1 MAGWIGEL
9 HPKLQQEL
17 ALPKAVIL
25 FELDLDILTK
35 RAVSKSGEI
44 PKYPSVRRDIAVIV
58 ADNISVS
65 SLLQSMSALNSPII
79 LDISLFDIYRGNG
92 VDNGKKSLAFR
103 VLLQDT
109 KKTLTDE
116 EADSVTKKLIKI
128 LENKFEAKLR
138 N

>member
-1 MAGWIGEL
+1 M
-9 HPKLQQEL
+9 
-17 ALPKAVIL
+17 
-25 FELDLDILTK
+25 
-35 RAVSKSGEI
+35 
-44 PKYPSVRRDIAVIV
+44 IV

-65 SLLQSMSALNSPII
+65 SLLQSMNALNSPII
-79 LDISLFDIYRGNG
+79 VEIVLFDIYRGNG

>member
-1 MAGWIGEL
+1 M
-9 HPKLQQEL
+9 
-17 ALPKAVIL
+17 
-25 FELDLDILTK
+25 
-35 RAVSKSGEI
+35 
-44 PKYPSVRRDIAVIV
+44 IV

-65 SLLQSMSALNSPII
+65 SLLQSMNALNSPII
-79 LDISLFDIYRGNG
+79 VEIVLFDIYRGNG

-109 KKTLTDE
+109 KKTLTDD
-116 EADSVTKKLIKI
+116 EADSVTKRLIKI

>member
-1 MAGWIGEL
+1 M
-9 HPKLQQEL
+9 
-17 ALPKAVIL
+17 
-25 FELDLDILTK
+25 
-35 RAVSKSGEI
+35 
-44 PKYPSVRRDIAVIV
+44 IV
-58 ADNISVS
+58 ADNISAS
-65 SLLQSMSALNSPII
+65 SILQSMNALNFPII
-79 LDISLFDIYRGNG
+79 VEISLFDIYRGNG

-116 EADSVTKKLIKI
+116 EADSVTKELIKV

>member
-1 MAGWIGEL
+1 MSKAG
-9 HPKLQQEL
+9 K
-17 ALPKAVIL
+17 
-25 FELDLDILTK
+25 
-35 RAVSKSGEI
+35 I

-58 ADNISVS
+58 ADNISVNS
-65 SLLQSMSALNSPII
+65 ILQSMNGLNSPII
-79 LDISLFDIYRGNG
+79 LEIALFDIYRGSG

-109 KKTLTDE
+109 KKTLTDD
-116 EADSVTKKLIKI
+116 EADSVTKRLIKI